1 MNATGKKFEAVTI
14 KGTAGGL
21 LCRLLDDEAILFPD
35 LLSELSDRLTG
46 GEKFFRKGR
55 FSVELGQRVLEKPD
69 FDNLLEIL
77 NRFEITIEAII
88 SGVNATRSLAKQAGI
103 PYNLPNHQNTRPSIL
118 PAELDAKG
126 PGPGAQT
133 GPRGVHPFD
142 SAEAYFVRRTIR
154 SGQIIS
160 HHADVIVLGDV
171 NAGAQVVAGGSVIVW
186 GTVRGR
192 IDAGQSGAGDTAV
205 ICALSLRPTQLAIDN
220 VVAIGNF
227 DALKDPDA
235 GPEMASLHDGT
246 IVLDSWMPHRGRLRG

>member
-35 LLSELSDRLTG
+35 LLSELTERLTAG
-46 GEKFFRKGR
+46 DKFFRKGR
-55 FSVELGQRVLEKPD
+55 FSVELGQRVLEKD
-69 FDNLLEIL
+69 DLDRLLEIL
-77 NRFEITIEAII
+77 SRFEITVEAVI

-103 PYNLPNHQNTRPSIL
+103 PYNLPNHQNTRPAIL
-118 PAELDAKG
+118 TDGAG
-126 PGPGAQT
+126 PGTGAA
-133 GPRGVHPFD
+133 GSRGVHPFD

-154 SGQIIS
+154 SGQVIR
-160 HHADVIVLGDV
+160 HHADVIILGDV
-171 NAGAQVVAGGSVIVW
+171 NAGAQVIAGGSVIVW

-192 IDAGQSGAGDTAV
+192 IDAGQAGAGDLAV
-205 ICALSLRPTQLAIDN
+205 ICALSLRPTQLGIDN
-220 VVAIGNF
+220 VVAMGNF

-246 IVLDSWMPHRGRLRG
+246 IILDSWMPHRGRLRG

>member
-35 LLSELSDRLTG
+35 LLSELAERLTA

-55 FSVELGQRVLEKPD
+55 FSVELGQRVLEKDD
-69 FDNLLEIL
+69 FDRLLEIL
-77 NRFEITIEAII
+77 NRFEVTVEAVI

-103 PYNLPNHQNTRPSIL
+103 PYNLPNHQNTRPAIL
-118 PAELDAKG
+118 PDGAG
-126 PGPGAQT
+126 PGTVAAT
-133 GPRGVHPFD
+133 SRGVHPFD

-154 SGQIIS
+154 SGQVIH
-160 HHADVIVLGDV
+160 HHADVIILGDV

-192 IDAGQSGAGDTAV
+192 IDAGQAGAGDTAV
-205 ICALSLRPTQLAIDN
+205 ICALSLRPTQLGIDN
-220 VVAIGNF
+220 VVAMGNF